1 MLAAAAAWQLVAV
14 VILAAIVAPLIKVG
28 RPGMARRRSAAASTD
43 WRAVRREAQ
52 AAAQLHRST
61 AGTLGALPTLTPKAT
76 TSAPVIETGSRTT
89 EPVEVD
95 LLAVPT
101 SAVLEDDTVEDDT
114 VEDDTSAAVPP
125 PPARPGE
132 VEPAVAP
139 GLATPGPVAW
149 PAPQAPWQP
158 PVATAW
164 PAPAGPGWP
173 SPRRRRRLGRWAPP
187 VASTRHAAVLT
198 PESAPAA
205 WDLRRH
211 PRTVW

>member
-28 RPGMARRRSAAASTD
+28 RPGMARRRSAAATTD

-52 AAAQLHRST
+52 AAAQLRRST

-76 TSAPVIETGSRTT
+76 SPAPVVEPTSNATEPGAEPGAT
-89 EPVEVD
+89 EPVEVA

-101 SAVLEDDTVEDDT
+101 VETIDDDTAAT
-114 VEDDTSAAVPP
+114 VLPP
-125 PPARPGE
+125 LARPGE
-132 VEPAVAP
+132 VEPAAV
-139 GLATPGPVAW
+139 PGPVAW

-158 PVATAW
+158 PAATAW